1 MEHVNFRPW
10 VGSNYSTNGFQGKK
24 ILVLGESHYCT
35 ELCQNGRCFP
45 LCKKENMKEEC
56 FSQTESVIHDFVYY
70 YSGEKYEQTFLCFE
84 RAILGKEASQQ
95 EREMFWEG
103 IIFYNYLQFDQ
114 KGPRMPIKPEYW
126 EESERAF
133 IEVLER
139 YLPNY
144 IIIWGVRL
152 YNGLP
157 NWDGKH
163 SLLQISKNDY
173 TDVWTYTISGKQI
186 PALKVYHPS
195 IPIGKSWP
203 YWHDVYC
210 KFFENY

>member
-133 IEVLER
+133 I
-139 YLPNY
+139 
-144 IIIWGVRL
+144 
-152 YNGLP
+152 
-157 NWDGKH
+157 
-163 SLLQISKNDY
+163 
-173 TDVWTYTISGKQI
+173 
-186 PALKVYHPS
+186 
-195 IPIGKSWP
+195 
-203 YWHDVYC
+203 
-210 KFFENY
+210 